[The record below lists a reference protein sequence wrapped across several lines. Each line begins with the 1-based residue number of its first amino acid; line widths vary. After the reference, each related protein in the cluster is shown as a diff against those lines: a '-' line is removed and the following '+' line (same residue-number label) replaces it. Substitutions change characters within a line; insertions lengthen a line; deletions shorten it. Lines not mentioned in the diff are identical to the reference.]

1 MAHEI
6 TSTDSLFSVREM
18 PWHGLGEVLPGAP
31 TREQA
36 QRIAHPWEPMVAPL
50 YTSRINGMG
59 QEEFT
64 ILDSH
69 KRICRDDNMATLGVV
84 GDTYTPTS
92 NTELHDIAEAIILGS
107 RVDTGRDPHIMGAEP
122 EAQYET
128 AGSLRG
134 GKQVWILLRMSE
146 MISVAGDVHGATLP
160 FFALQNS
167 HDGSGAFTG
176 GAGETRI
183 VCANTVRAFN
193 AEKHGMR
200 FSFKHTPNIAA
211 RIAEAR
217 AAVSS
222 WRAHTRHWANLMEN
236 LIHVPA
242 SPAQR
247 ERFIELFQPM
257 PAGKA
262 TERVSNNVEA
272 ARQQLRNILS
282 SVTCEGT
289 ENSAYGLFQAGIEWS
304 QHFRATRAR
313 NADENGLTEE
323 RSRME
328 SHFRRSVLTG
338 DELQK
343 DVMLTALQ
351 AVDAPSSVK
360 DVVFA

>member
-18 PWHGLGEVLPGAP
+18 PWHGLGEVLPVAP
-31 TREQA
+31 TREEA
-36 QRIAHPWEPMVAPL
+36 QRIAHPWEPMEAPL
-50 YTSRINGMG
+50 YVSHIGANG
-59 QEEFT
+59 EEQFS

-69 KRICRDDNMATLGVV
+69 KRIVRDDNMQTLGVV
-84 GDTYTPTS
+84 GDTYTATS
-92 NTELHDIAEAIILGS
+92 NSELHDIAEAIILGS
-107 RVDTGRDPHIMGAEP
+107 RLDTGRDPHIMGAEP

-146 MISVAGDVHGATLP
+146 MLTVAGDPHGATLP

-193 AEKHGMR
+193 AERHGMR
-200 FSFKHTPNIAA
+200 FSFKHTPKIAE

-217 AAVSS
+217 AAVTS
-222 WRAHTRHWANLMEN
+222 WRAHTRHWANLMEQ
-236 LIHVPA
+236 LLHVPA
-242 SPAQR
+242 TTAQR
-247 ERFIELFQPM
+247 ERFVELFQPM

-262 TERVSNNVEA
+262 TERVQNNVEA
-272 ARQQLRNILS
+272 AREQLRKILA

-289 ENSAYGLFQAGIEWS
+289 DKTAYGLFQAGIEWS

-338 DELQK
+338 DDLQR
-343 DVMLTALQ
+343 DVMVTALQ
-351 AVDAPSSVK
+351 ATDAPSHIK
-360 DVVFA
+360 EAMFA

>member
-6 TSTDSLFSVREM
+6 TTTDALFSVREM
-18 PWHGLGEVLPGAP
+18 PWHGLGVVLPQAP
-31 TREQA
+31 TREEA
-36 QRIAHPWEPMVAPL
+36 QKIAHPWEPMTAPL
-50 YTSRINGMG
+50 YTSSIGSNG
-59 QEEFT
+59 EEQFT

-92 NTELHDIAEAIILGS
+92 NTELHDIAEAIIMGS
-107 RVDTGRDPHIMGAEP
+107 RVDTGRDPHILGAEP
-122 EAQYET
+122 DAQYET

-146 MISVAGDVHGATLP
+146 MLSVAGDPHGATLP

-183 VCANTVRAFN
+183 VCANTVKAFN

-200 FSFKHTPNIAA
+200 FSFKHTPNVAA

-222 WRAHTRHWANLMEN
+222 WRAHTRNWVNLMEN
-236 LIHVPA
+236 LINVKA
-242 SPAQR
+242 TPAQR
-247 ERFIELFQPM
+247 EKFVELFQPM
-257 PAGKA
+257 PSGKA
-262 TERVSNNVEA
+262 TERVQNNVEF
-272 ARQQLRNILS
+272 AREQLRKILS

-289 ENSAYGLFQAGIEWS
+289 EGTAYGLFQAGIEWS
-304 QHFRATRAR
+304 QHFRPTRAR
-313 NADENGLTEE
+313 CAEENGLTEE

-328 SHFRRSVLTG
+328 SHFRRAVLSG
-338 DELQK
+338 DDLQK
-343 DVMLTALQ
+343 DVMLTALD
-351 AVDAPSSVK
+351 AVDAPSNIREM
-360 DVVFA
+360 VFA

>member
-1 MAHEI
+1 MSHEI
-6 TSTDSLFSVREM
+6 TSTDAMFSVREM
-18 PWHGLGEVLPGAP
+18 PWHGLGEVLQHNP
-31 TREQA
+31 TREEA
-36 QRIAHPWEPMVAPL
+36 QRIAHPWEPMEAPL
-50 YTSRINGMG
+50 YVSHIGSTGGEQFS
-59 QEEFT
+59 

-92 NTELHDIAEAIILGS
+92 NTELHDIAEAIIQGS
-107 RVDTGRDPHIMGAEP
+107 RVDTGRDPHILGAEP

-134 GKQVWILLRMSE
+134 GKQVWILLRLSE
-146 MISVAGDVHGATLP
+146 MINVAGDPHGATLP

-193 AEKHGMR
+193 AERHGMR
-200 FSFKHTPNIAA
+200 FSFKHTPKIAE

-217 AAVSS
+217 AAVAS
-222 WRAHTRHWANLMEN
+222 WRAHTRHWANLMEQ
-236 LIHVPA
+236 LLHVPA
-242 SPAQR
+242 STAQR
-247 ERFIELFQPM
+247 ERFVELFQPM

-262 TERVSNNVEA
+262 TERVTNNVEA
-272 ARQQLRNILS
+272 AREQLRSILK

-304 QHFRATRAR
+304 QHFRTTRAR
-313 NADENGLTEE
+313 NADEHGLTEE

-338 DELQK
+338 DDLQR
-343 DVMLTALQ
+343 DVMITALQ
-351 AVDAPSSVK
+351 ATDAPSSIREQM
-360 DVVFA
+360 FA

>member
-6 TSTDSLFSVREM
+6 TSTDAMFSVREM
-18 PWHGLGEVLPGAP
+18 PWHGLGEVLPVAP
-31 TREQA
+31 TREEA
-36 QRIAHPWEPMVAPL
+36 QRIAHPWEVMTAPL
-50 YTSRINGMG
+50 YTSSIGRDGTE
-59 QEEFT
+59 QFT

-69 KRICRDDNMATLGVV
+69 KRIVRDDNMHTLGVV

-92 NTELHDIAEAIILGS
+92 NSELHDIAEAIILGS
-107 RVDTGRDPHIMGAEP
+107 RVDTGRDPHILGAEP

-134 GKQVWILLRMSE
+134 GKQVWILLRMSS
-146 MISVAGDVHGATLP
+146 MIAVAGDPHGLTLP

-193 AEKHGMR
+193 AEQHGMR
-200 FSFKHTPNIAA
+200 FSFKHTPNVAA

-222 WRAHTRHWANLMEN
+222 WRAHTRHWSNLMEN
-236 LIHVPA
+236 LIQVKA
-242 SPAQR
+242 TADQR
-247 ERFIELFQPM
+247 EKFVELFQPM
-257 PAGKA
+257 PAGKV
-262 TERVSNNVEA
+262 TERVQGNVEA
-272 ARQQLRNILS
+272 ARKQLRDILA

-304 QHFRATRAR
+304 QHFRTTRAR
-313 NADENGLTEE
+313 NAEENGLTEE

-338 DELQK
+338 DDLQR

-351 AVDAPSSVK
+351 AVDAPKSLREA
-360 DVVFA
+360 VFA